1 MCPPFSVSVYRYC
14 MTVQFFNVYI
24 TESTTFHPFTVNSE
38 ANTTTDVI
46 SELDNPTSLR
56 TISKLECVG
65 GTYNDSQ
72 CAIIALRT
80 GVVSVIVTGLLVA
93 SISVAIHIAVYHCV
107 YKTKLRSSA
116 EISGS
121 GLKDDVN
128 GCGDAIVYDVVN
140 ERVQTALEMNQNE
153 AYGLTRAT

>member
-1 MCPPFSVSVYRYC
+1 MHDSSIFY
-14 MTVQFFNVYI
+14 VYI
-24 TESTTFHPFTVNSE
+24 TESTTFHPFTVNIE
-38 ANTTTDVI
+38 TNITTDVI

-56 TISKLECVG
+56 TTSKLESVG

-107 YKTKLRSSA
+107 YKPKLRSSA

-121 GLKDDVN
+121 SLKDDVD
-128 GCGDAIVYDVVN
+128 GCGESGDTIVYDVVN
-140 ERVQTALEMNQNE
+140 ERVETALEIKQNE
-153 AYGLTRAT
+153 AYSLTRAT